1 MEKSRSDMELTLNDN
16 IEALWD
22 HFEKTGS
29 VNAYLMYAEKA
40 EKAKEKEPSSLPT

>member
-1 MEKSRSDMELTLNDN
+1 MEKSRPDMELTLNEN
-16 IEALWD
+16 IETLWD

-40 EKAKEKEPSSLPT
+40 AKAEELEPSSSPT